1 MNAGYTRK
9 NEKLAK
15 VKKDTNDKPVL
26 EVKPL
31 VLDSLLLI
39 VCYPYRKTVWD
50 IIGER
55 NQATNYESG
64 ELRVEVD
71 RDKYEDAFSYFA
83 YAECFSLLS
92 FSTYFIVNF
101 FLSFFICVIRVY
113 LITWDT
119 K

>member
-31 VLDSLLLI
+31 VLNSLLLI

-64 ELRVEVD
+64 ELRVEID

-101 FLSFFICVIRVY
+101 FLSFFYLRHTRVSY
-113 LITWDT
+113 NVRY
-119 K
+119 